1 MNFKLQDVNVN
12 LNQTPIEN
20 MFLNMYVPMADGDAL
35 KVYLL
40 VLKDIYSTGSVDS
53 EKIKSILDFDDE
65 KFNKAI
71 EFWIGMGVFRQKKA
85 RNGQTY
91 IEIVSFRE
99 SYFSDKSNISSN
111 EKSFDKA
118 SRRAI
123 MFENVENIIDRSLT
137 PADITRIHET
147 LDDYSQD
154 PELVTEAFRQAKEAG
169 NMDVKYVMGYLKTW
183 RDQGVMS
190 LDDLKIQEERKK
202 LVRRSGPRT
211 YKKNNKAI
219 TSPSNDEYSNYAEE
233 ARKARFRKMLGEDRD
248 ESK

>member
-40 VLKDIYSTGSVDS
+40 ILKDIYSTGSVDS
-53 EKIKSILDFDDE
+53 EKIKSILNFDEE

-71 EFWIGMGVFRQKKA
+71 EFWVGMGVFRQKKA

-99 SYFSDKSNISSN
+99 SYFSDKSNISNN
-111 EKSFDKA
+111 EKSYDRA
-118 SRRAI
+118 SRKAI

-147 LDDYSQD
+147 LDDYKQD
-154 PELVTEAFRQAKEAG
+154 PELVTEAFRQAKEGG

-183 RDQGVMS
+183 RDQGIMS
-190 LDDLKIQEERKK
+190 LDDLKIQKERQK
-202 LVRRSGPRT
+202 LSRRNGPRT
-211 YKKNNKAI
+211 YKKKPQ
-219 TSPSNDEYSNYAEE
+219 PSSNYSSDEYDNYAAE
-233 ARKARFRKMLGEDRD
+233 ARKARFKRMLGEDK
-248 ESK
+248 E